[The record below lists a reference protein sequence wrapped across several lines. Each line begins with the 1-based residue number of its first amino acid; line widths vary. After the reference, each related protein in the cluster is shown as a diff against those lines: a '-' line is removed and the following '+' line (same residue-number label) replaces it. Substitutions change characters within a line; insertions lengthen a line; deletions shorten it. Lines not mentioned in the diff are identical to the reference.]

1 MKKTNK
7 VSIVG
12 AGAVGATAAYAL
24 SISGMLNEL
33 VLVDVNKEKA
43 LGEVLD
49 LRHGSAFINPMTI
62 STGDYSAT
70 KDSDIVVITAGA
82 PQKVGETRIDLVNKN
97 VEIFKGI
104 IPEVAKYSP
113 NAILLVVA
121 NPVDIL
127 SYVAYKLSGF
137 PKERVIG
144 SGTVL
149 DTSRL
154 QYEISQ
160 RLEVDPRNIEAYI
173 MGEHG
178 DTEFS
183 AWSLARINGIDL
195 EEFSKE
201 VDLDFTDNLKG
212 EIEKAVINGA
222 YEVINRKGATYYAIG
237 LSIKRIV
244 EAILGDEN
252 TVLPVSVLAEDYY
265 GVDDV
270 YISIPSIINKDGI
283 KHSIKVE
290 LTDEEVERFK
300 LSAKALEKVLDSSF
314 RALV

>member
-12 AGAVGATAAYAL
+12 AGSVGATAAYAL
-24 SISGMLNEL
+24 SISGIVNEL
-33 VLVDVNKEKA
+33 VIVDVNKEKA
-43 LGEVLD
+43 LGEALD
-49 LRHGSAFINPMTI
+49 LRHGSAFIKPMTI
-62 STGDYSAT
+62 NSGDYEAT

-82 PQKVGETRIDLVNKN
+82 PQKPGETRIDLVNKN
-97 VEIFKGI
+97 VAIFKSI

-149 DTSRL
+149 DSSRL
-154 QYEISQ
+154 KYEISQ
-160 RLEVDPRNIEAYI
+160 KLDIDPRNIEAYI

-178 DTEFS
+178 DTEFP
-183 AWSLARINGIDL
+183 AWSLANVDGIKLEKFAKELGIDFNGDMK
-195 EEFSKE
+195 EEIHE
-201 VDLDFTDNLKG
+201 
-212 EIEKAVINGA
+212 AVKMGA

-252 TVLPVSVLAEDYY
+252 TVLPVSVLIDNYYDVEDIYI
-265 GVDDV
+265 GV
-270 YISIPSIINKDGI
+270 PSVVNGAGI
-283 KHSIKVE
+283 KKVLKVE
-290 LTDEEVERFK
+290 LNDDEVERFK
-300 LSAKALEKVLDSSF
+300 SSAFALKKVLGDSFLS
-314 RALV
+314 

>member
-12 AGAVGATAAYAL
+12 AGAVGSTAAYAL
-24 SISGMLNEL
+24 SISGIINEL
-33 VLVDVNKEKA
+33 VLVDIDKERA

-49 LRHGSAFINPMTI
+49 LRHGSAFIDPINI
-62 STGDYSAT
+62 HTGDYSRT
-70 KDSDIVVITAGA
+70 YDSDIVVITAGA
-82 PQKVGETRIDLVNKN
+82 PQKKGETRIDLVNKN
-97 VEIFKGI
+97 IDIFKGI
-104 IPEVAKYSP
+104 IPEIVKYSP

-127 SYVAYKLSGF
+127 SYVTYKLSGF
-137 PKERVIG
+137 PKERIIG

-154 QYEISQ
+154 QYEIGQS
-160 RLEVDPRNIEAYI
+160 LDIDPRNVDAYI

-178 DTEFS
+178 DTEFT

-195 EEFSKE
+195 DKFSEEIE
-201 VDLDFTDNLKG
+201 VDFDRVKKD
-212 EIEKAVINGA
+212 EIEKSVVNGA
-222 YEVINRKGATYYAIG
+222 YEVINRKGATHYAIG

-252 TVLPVSVLAEDYY
+252 TVLPVSVLVDDYY
-265 GVDDV
+265 GIKDV
-270 YISIPSIINKDGI
+270 YISIPSIVNRSGVK
-283 KHSIKVE
+283 KSIKVN
-290 LTDEEVERFK
+290 LDEIEVEKFK
-300 LSAKALEKVLDSSF
+300 SSAYALSEILDNSF
-314 RALV
+314 RS